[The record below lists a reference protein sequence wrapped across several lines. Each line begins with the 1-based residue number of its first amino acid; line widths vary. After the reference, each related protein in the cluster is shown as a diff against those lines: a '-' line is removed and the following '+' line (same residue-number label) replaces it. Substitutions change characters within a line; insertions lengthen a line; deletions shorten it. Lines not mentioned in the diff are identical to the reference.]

1 MFYKFHLLREN
12 LIVHDEYYF
21 SEIEPP
27 RGKNCFLIVQHTK
40 RKRSIEQ
47 VLTKLLDQGYTY
59 FYFWGEHAFSWK
71 SNLEK
76 LLKNKKVNNKDEC
89 ANRIRYEAH
98 TYDLIY
104 FVYNLADMVA
114 TGPENMNLLASDD
127 YGFTEMAIDHFE
139 SIMNDELALSLGYWQ
154 LFRNGYEL
162 NINGMDIVISFRNG
176 DIILDSISKCRI
188 FWDVRRALE
197 EKIFDGLGLEDFIRI
212 DEREESVDE
221 EWEES
226 MGDEWE
232 EAIGEDFG

>member
-59 FYFWGEHAFSWK
+59 FYFWGEHAFSWE

-76 LLKNKKVNNKDEC
+76 IFENREANNKDESG
-89 ANRIRYEAH
+89 NKFIYEAH

-104 FVYNLADMVA
+104 FVYNLADIV
-114 TGPENMNLLASDD
+114 TTNPENMNLLASDD

-154 LFRNGYEL
+154 LFRNGYEF
-162 NINGMDIVISFRNG
+162 NFNGTDMVISFCSG
-176 DIILDSISKCRI
+176 DIILGSVSKCRV
-188 FWDVRRALE
+188 FQNLHRALH
-197 EKIFDGLGLEDFIRI
+197 EKVFDGLVLEDFIRS
-212 DEREESVDE
+212 DEREESIDE
-221 EWEES
+221 DS
-226 MGDEWE
+226 G
-232 EAIGEDFG
+232 